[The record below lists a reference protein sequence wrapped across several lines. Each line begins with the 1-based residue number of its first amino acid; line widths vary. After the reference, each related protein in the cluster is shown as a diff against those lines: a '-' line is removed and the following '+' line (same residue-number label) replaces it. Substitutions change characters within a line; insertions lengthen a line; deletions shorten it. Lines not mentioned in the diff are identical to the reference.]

1 MRSLSF
7 TLTLALSL
15 ACMGCG
21 ACSDQ
26 HLPGGGTSGAPPTQV
41 VARELRGCGTLGFVD
56 PGTLPGSQPLRDGLA
71 RAKPALPQAIA
82 GDGRAQIVEISSL
95 GGRQVF
101 IEDINDDG
109 VAVGGETTADGN
121 MHAIRYTD
129 LGGVQDL
136 SGLPGFGAQSYASAI
151 APDGAIGGHADRAD
165 GTSVFFGHRYTAK
178 GGRSEICAGS
188 CSVWD
193 LNGRGQVVGLLPG
206 RDPTTWQAFFYAPG
220 AGLRTLGTLGGARSS
235 ASGISE
241 AGVVVG
247 NAQLGGAAKEDLGHA
262 FIYDSR
268 DANARLRDLN
278 TVVDAS
284 GWILQAANDVN
295 ESFIVG
301 YGLRGDSRRAFRIDI
316 ASGKVRDLG
325 TIPGGGNSFGW
336 GVDIYGDVVGWAE
349 DATDHNNAF
358 VYSEGLGGLRRLG
371 DLIDPALGWQLVQ
384 ANAVNAHGMIV
395 GWGYHNGA
403 PRGFK
408 LALPV
413 CVSP

>member
-1 MRSLSF
+1 M
-7 TLTLALSL
+7 
-15 ACMGCG
+15 
-21 ACSDQ
+21 
-26 HLPGGGTSGAPPTQV
+26 
-41 VARELRGCGTLGFVD
+41 
-56 PGTLPGSQPLRDGLA
+56 
-71 RAKPALPQAIA
+71 
-82 GDGRAQIVEISSL
+82 
-95 GGRQVF
+95 
-101 IEDINDDG
+101 
-109 VAVGGETTADGN
+109 
-121 MHAIRYTD
+121 
-129 LGGVQDL
+129 
-136 SGLPGFGAQSYASAI
+136 
-151 APDGAIGGHADRAD
+151 
-165 GTSVFFGHRYTAK
+165 
-178 GGRSEICAGS
+178 
-188 CSVWD
+188 
-193 LNGRGQVVGLLPG
+193 VGLLPG
-206 RDPTTWQAFFYAPG
+206 RDPTTWQAFFYTPE

-247 NAQLGGAAKEDLGHA
+247 NAQLEGAAKEDLGHA

-316 ASGKVRDLG
+316 ASGKVHDLG

-358 VYSEGLGGLRRLG
+358 VYSAGLGGLRRLG

-384 ANAVNAHGMIV
+384 ANSVNAHGMIV

>member
-1 MRSLSF
+1 MKTLSF
-7 TLTLALSL
+7 TATVVLSV

-21 ACSDQ
+21 ACVDDHAPGSDN
-26 HLPGGGTSGAPPTQV
+26 GSAAPTQV
-41 VARELRGCGTLGFVD
+41 VARELRGCGTLGL
-56 PGTLPGSQPLRDGLA
+56 LP
-71 RAKPALPQAIA
+71 
-82 GDGRAQIVEISSL
+82 GDGRAQIVEIPSL
-95 GGRQVF
+95 GGKQVF

-129 LGGVQDL
+129 AGGVQDL
-136 SGLPGFGAQSYASAI
+136 GALSGFGKHSYASAI
-151 APDGAIGGHADRAD
+151 ASDGAIAGHADRAD
-165 GTSVFFGHRYTAK
+165 GTSVFFGHRYTAT
-178 GGRSEICAGS
+178 GGRREICTSS

-193 LNGRGQVVGLLPG
+193 LNGRGQAVGLIPG
-206 RDPTTWQAFFYAPG
+206 RDPTVWQAFFFTPEG
-220 AGLRTLGTLGGARSS
+220 GLRTLGTLGGARSS

-241 AGVVVG
+241 SGVVVG
-247 NAQLGGAAKEDLGHA
+247 NAQLEGALKGDLGHA

-278 TVVDAS
+278 AVVDAQ
-284 GWILQAANDVN
+284 GWILQSANDVN

-301 YGLRGDSRRAFRIDI
+301 YGLRGSGRRAFRIDL

-325 TIPGGGNSFGW
+325 TIPGGGNSIGW
-336 GVDIYGDVVGWAE
+336 GVDVYGDVVGWAE

-358 VYSEGLGGLRRLG
+358 VYSAGLGGMRRLG

-413 CVSP
+413 CVAR

>member
-1 MRSLSF
+1 MSAANSEPWEGSEPAPAKGSGRQSRPALARLPF
-7 TLTLALSL
+7 ATTLALAF

-21 ACSDQ
+21 ACVEDHPS
-26 HLPGGGTSGAPPTQV
+26 GGDGTGAPTLLA
-41 VARELRGCGTLGFVD
+41 ARELRGCGTLGFV
-56 PGTLPGSQPLRDGLA
+56 P
-71 RAKPALPQAIA
+71 
-82 GDGRAQIVEISSL
+82 GDGRAPIVEIPSL

-101 IEDINDDG
+101 IEDLNDDG

-121 MHAIRYTD
+121 MHAIRFTD

-136 SGLPGFGAQSYASAI
+136 GGLSGFGAQSYASAI
-151 APDGAIGGHADRAD
+151 ASDGTIAGHADHAD
-165 GTSVFFGHRYTAK
+165 GSSVFFGHTYSAA

-193 LNGRGQVVGLLPG
+193 LNGRGQAVGLLPG
-206 RDPTTWQAFFYAPG
+206 RDPTLWQAFIYTPA

-241 AGVVVG
+241 TGVVVG
-247 NAQLGGAAKEDLGHA
+247 NAQLEGMAKEDLGHA

-268 DANARLRDLN
+268 ATNPQLRDLN
-278 TVVDAS
+278 VVFDAQ

-301 YGLRGDSRRAFRIDI
+301 NGLRGATKRGFRIDI
-316 ASGKVRDLG
+316 ASGKVQDVG
-325 TIPGGGNSFGW
+325 TLPGGGSSTAW
-336 GVDIYGDVVGWAE
+336 GVDAFGDVVGWAE

-358 VYSEGLGGLRRLG
+358 VFSPRLGGMRKLG
-371 DLIDPALGWQLVQ
+371 DLVDPALGWQLVQ

-403 PRGFK
+403 PGGFK

-413 CVSP
+413 CVAR

>member
-1 MRSLSF
+1 MNSLPF

-26 HLPGGGTSGAPPTQV
+26 HLPGADPSGTPATQV
-41 VARELRGCGTLGFVD
+41 VARELHGCGTLGFVD
-56 PGTLPGSQPLRDGLA
+56 SGTLGGSHTPRDGLA
-71 RAKPALPQAIA
+71 QAKPALPHAITS
-82 GDGRAQIVEISSL
+82 DRWAQIVEIPSL

-109 VAVGGETTADGN
+109 VAVGGETTAEGD

-136 SGLPGFGAQSYASAI
+136 SKLPGFGAQSYASAI

-178 GGRSEICAGS
+178 AGRSEICTGG

-206 RDPTTWQAFFYAPG
+206 RDPTTWQAFLYTPE
-220 AGLRTLGTLGGARSS
+220 AGLRMLGTLGGARSS
-235 ASGISE
+235 ACGISE

-247 NAQLGGAAKEDLGHA
+247 NAQLEGAAKEDLGHA
-262 FIYDSR
+262 YIYDSR
-268 DANARLRDLN
+268 DPNARLRDLN

-284 GWILQAANDVN
+284 GWILQSANDVN

-301 YGLRGDSRRAFRIDI
+301 YGMRGDSRRAFRIDI
-316 ASGKVRDLG
+316 ASGKVHDLG

-358 VYSEGLGGLRRLG
+358 VYSAGLGGLRRLG

-384 ANAVNAHGMIV
+384 ANSVNAHGMIV

-413 CVSP
+413 CVEK